1 MSYSYSYGKILIMAT
16 YHTTISSKG
25 QVIIPAELR
34 ERHGLTKGI
43 SATWSEQ
50 GGRLVLTPVKHR
62 IREMRGCLKPTP
74 GAPTMFD
81 ALFAEREKERKREK

>member
-1 MSYSYSYGKILIMAT
+1 MAT
-16 YHTTISSKG
+16 YRTTISSKG

-43 SATWSEQ
+43 SATWSEE
-50 GGRLVLTPVKHR
+50 GERLILTPMKHR
-62 IREMRGCLKPTP
+62 IREMRGCLRPAP

-81 ALFAEREKERKREK
+81 ALFAERERERKREK